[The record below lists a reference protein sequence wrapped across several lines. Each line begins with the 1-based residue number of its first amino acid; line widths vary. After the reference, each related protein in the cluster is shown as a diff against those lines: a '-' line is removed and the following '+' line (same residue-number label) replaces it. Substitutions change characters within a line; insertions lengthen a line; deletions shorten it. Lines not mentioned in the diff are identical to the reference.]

1 MKIRNPCKFLVVRIG
16 TPGTHTTQN
25 LYTGYFAEC
34 VSMPMHNSYKR
45 ECHWLFRFFFLH
57 GLQHVCKESAE
68 QARNFVWHVYYFAYF
83 QDFFFLKRTILMP
96 RQRQAISK
104 YWMACVLRRW
114 LIRFFSF
121 CIAYD
126 TYAKTGP
133 SHLKILNG
141 MCARALTYQI
151 FFIFF
156 LVA

>member
-1 MKIRNPCKFLVVRIG
+1 M
-16 TPGTHTTQN
+16 
-25 LYTGYFAEC
+25 C
-34 VSMPMHNSYKR
+34 VHAHAQLAQKRMPLTFQI
-45 ECHWLFRFFFLH
+45 CFFLQ

-96 RQRQAISK
+96 RQRQAISE

-141 MCARALTYQI
+141 MCSRALTYPI
-151 FFIFF
+151 FLFF
-156 LVA
+156 FSLHSLRYVCQDSAQQSRDSHLEPDAHRRQW